1 MSIFNDIVDKIK
13 ASLSSST
20 ELSAIKFIDADREEK
35 VPNPIKNIYVS
46 LGISKVFIKDAAF
59 NSYLGMSNIGEQFG
73 NNAEIDIEMKIFSPR
88 ESGGK
93 QCYSVFSKIFE
104 ELLFREKDFYIKNIS
119 CGKTTYNND
128 IFSFELDC
136 NINLNAFLGYE
147 TEDINIDEIHVEKK
161 A

>member
-13 ASLSSST
+13 SNLSKNTQLSSVR
-20 ELSAIKFIDADREEK
+20 FIDADRNET
-35 VPNPIKNIYVS
+35 VPNPIKNTYVS
-46 LGISKVFIKDAAF
+46 LGIGNIFIKEAAF
-59 NSYLGMSNIGEQFG
+59 NSYLGLSNAGEQFG

-88 ESGGK
+88 EIGGK
-93 QCYSVFSKIFE
+93 QCYSIFSKIFE
-104 ELLFREKDFYIKNIS
+104 NLLYQKKDLNIENIS

-136 NINLNAFLGYE
+136 NIKLNAFLAYE
-147 TEDINIDEIHVEKK
+147 TEDININEIHVEKK